1 VGFYKKDQESSNFY
15 QEGMQIYRWPKAS
28 VPATEAVFVRS
39 GLSISSSSWM
49 WLLGSGATLVFAR
62 WNLNRF
68 RPGCTEQG
76 NLPLEDE
83 RRAERKR
90 IARELHD
97 TLLQGLQGILLEI
110 EVLSSRLP
118 EEERE
123 RATAIEKKLR
133 HIVVD
138 GRNAIN
144 ALRLPDDDERDWVAA
159 TLEMGERAASDSKA
173 KFTLKIKGSPWKL
186 RPKVRV
192 EVLAVVREGLRNA
205 FEHSLA
211 KNISVVVIYAK
222 RGLKISIQDNG
233 IGVSEQRLELCQ
245 KEGHWGIAGMRERAE
260 KLGGRLIIK
269 SRLSRGTTA
278 SLVIPREPVLM
289 RHRLTCMSEAM
300 VAIERQ

>member
-1 VGFYKKDQESSNFY
+1 VPTGVVGFHKKGKESPNSY
-15 QEGMQIYRWPKAS
+15 REGLLINRSSKAS
-28 VPATEAVFVRS
+28 VPAIEAVFVRS

-49 WLLGSGATLVFAR
+49 WPLGSGATLVFAL
-62 WNLNRF
+62 WNLNRL
-68 RPGCTEQG
+68 RPGYTEQE
-76 NLPLEDE
+76 NRSLQKE
-83 RRAERKR
+83 RRAERER

-118 EEERE
+118 EEERA
-123 RATAIEKKLR
+123 RATTIEQKLR
-133 HIVVD
+133 HIVVA

-144 ALRLPDDDERDWVAA
+144 ALRLPDEDEEDWMAA
-159 TLEMGERAASDSKA
+159 TLEMGEHAASDSKA
-173 KFTLKIKGSPWKL
+173 KFTLMIKGSPWKL

-222 RGLKISIQDNG
+222 RRLKISIQDNG

-245 KEGHWGIAGMRERAE
+245 KEGHWGIAGMHERAE
-260 KLGGRLIIK
+260 KLGGRLMIK
-269 SRLSRGTTA
+269 SRRSRGTTVG
-278 SLVIPREPVLM
+278 LVIPREPGLM
-289 RHRLTCMSEAM
+289 KHRLLGISWL
-300 VAIERQ
+300 R